1 MEVSSYTHNRGTGK
15 LAQGLYYCSFIGT
28 ANHACILSIH
38 TFVTEPVLGTEEK
51 NRSTQ
56 LC

>member
-28 ANHACILSIH
+28 ASHACILSIH

-51 NRSTQ
+51 NRSM
-56 LC
+56 